1 MRLGG
6 AWPGRAR
13 CGRARLAWHGVRFG
27 EAGLPTIDALTGII
41 AAVSDRDRAKAE
53 AQARVVEA
61 VRAALDV
68 GVTQGQAAQAAGVT
82 RHTIWSWMKEG
93 ENA

>member
-1 MRLGG
+1 MSN
-6 AWPGRAR
+6 
-13 CGRARLAWHGVRFG
+13 
-27 EAGLPTIDALTGII
+27 PTIDALTSII
-41 AAVSDRDRAKAE
+41 AAVSDRDRVKAE